1 MQAPLFKWV
10 GVKSFRIHNSEFR
23 NKMYEISVI
32 IPVYNTE
39 QFLGDCLNSVLAQTF
54 TDFEA
59 ILIDDGSTDK
69 SPAIAEEFATNDKR
83 IVIIHQENKGL
94 SEARNTGIKAARGK
108 WITFV
113 DSDDKLAPSFLQKL
127 LDAAKQNN
135 ASIACSDKR
144 LFWNESEIENGD
156 AETKQAIA
164 LSPEKALERALYQK
178 IGPDYS
184 AWSKLYDAKIWQ
196 SRKFTPGIYF
206 EDMDS
211 IPQVLLEAEKV
222 AFVPEPLYLNRRHGT
237 SILATA
243 YNRKKAELLDIA
255 ERICTLVEGKGAEL
269 KRAAH
274 SNLFS
279 ASCSILMRTPDT
291 DEFKDYRA
299 RAWKHIKDFR
309 LETLFNAHRR
319 TRNKVAALI
328 SFGGKAFFGFALRRF
343 G

>member
-1 MQAPLFKWV
+1 MPEV
-10 GVKSFRIHNSEFR
+10 
-23 NKMYEISVI
+23 SVI

-39 QFLGDCLNSVLAQTF
+39 QFLEDCLNSVLAQTF
-54 TDFEA
+54 TDFEIIA
-59 ILIDDGSTDK
+59 VDDGSTDN
-69 SPAIAEEFATNDKR
+69 SAAIVKQFAAKDNR

-94 SEARNTGIKAARGK
+94 SEARNTGIKAARGN

-113 DSDDKLAPSFLQKL
+113 DSDDMLAPSFLQKL
-127 LDAAKQNN
+127 WDAATQNKAN
-135 ASIACSDKR
+135 IACSDKQ
-144 LFWNESEIENGD
+144 LFWKESEIGNGD
-156 AETKQAIA
+156 TATAQAIA
-164 LSPEKALERALYQK
+164 LAPEKALERALYQK
-178 IGPDYS
+178 NGPDYS
-184 AWSKLYDAKIWQ
+184 AWSKLYGAQIWQ
-196 SRKFTPGIYF
+196 SRRFTPGIYF
-206 EDMDS
+206 EDMDC

-222 AFVPEPLYLNRRHGT
+222 TFVPEPLYLNRRHGS

-255 ERICTLVEGKGAEL
+255 ERICTLVEGKDAEL
-269 KRAAH
+269 NHAAH

-291 DEFKDYRA
+291 DEFTDFRT

-309 LETLFNAHRR
+309 LETLFNANSR

>member
-1 MQAPLFKWV
+1 MPEV
-10 GVKSFRIHNSEFR
+10 
-23 NKMYEISVI
+23 SVI

-39 QFLGDCLNSVLAQTF
+39 QFLEDCLNSVLAQTF
-54 TDFEA
+54 TDFEIIA
-59 ILIDDGSTDK
+59 VDDGSTDN
-69 SPAIAEEFATNDKR
+69 SAAIVKQFAAKDNR
-83 IVIIHQENKGL
+83 IVIIHQENKGI
-94 SEARNTGIKAARGK
+94 SEARNTGIKAARGN

-113 DSDDKLAPSFLQKL
+113 DSDDMLAPSFLQKL
-127 LDAAKQNN
+127 WDAAKQNN
-135 ASIACSDKR
+135 ASITCSDKQ
-144 LFWNESEIENGD
+144 LFWKTSEIKTGD
-156 AETKQAIA
+156 ATAQAIA
-164 LSPEKALERALYQK
+164 LSPESALERALYQK
-178 IGPDYS
+178 NGPDYS

-196 SRKFTPGIYF
+196 SRRFTPGIYF
-206 EDMDS
+206 EDMDC

-222 AFVPEPLYLNRRHGT
+222 AFVPEPLYLNRRHGS

-269 KRAAH
+269 NRAAH

-291 DEFKDYRA
+291 VEFKDFRT

-309 LETLFNAHRR
+309 LETLFNANSR

-328 SFGGKAFFGFALRRF
+328 SFGGKAFFGFTLRRF

>member
-1 MQAPLFKWV
+1 MP
-10 GVKSFRIHNSEFR
+10 
-23 NKMYEISVI
+23 EISVI

-54 TDFEA
+54 SDFEV
-59 ILIDDGSTDK
+59 IVVDDGSTDK
-69 SPAIAEEFATNDKR
+69 SGAVIEEFAKKDSR
-83 IVIIHQENKGL
+83 IVTLRQENKGL
-94 SEARNTGIKAARGK
+94 SEARNAGLNIVRGN

-113 DSDDKLAPSFLQKL
+113 DSDDRLAADFLQKL
-127 LDAAKQNN
+127 LDAAKQHNTT
-135 ASIACSDKR
+135 IVCSDKQ
-144 LFWNESEIENGD
+144 LFWKDSEINIEK
-156 AETKQAIA
+156 ATATQAIV

-178 IGPDYS
+178 EAPDYS
-184 AWSKLYDAKIWQ
+184 AWGKLYDAKIWED
-196 SRKFTPGIYF
+196 RRFTPGIYF
-206 EDMDS
+206 EDMDC
-211 IPQVLLEAEKV
+211 IPQTLLEAEQI

-237 SILATA
+237 SILATT

-255 ERICTLVEGKGAEL
+255 EKICTLVENNATKL

-299 RAWKHIKDFR
+299 RAWKHIKDYR
-309 LETLFNAHRR
+309 LETLFNASSRS
-319 TRNKVAALI
+319 RNKIAALI
-328 SFGGKAFFGFALRRF
+328 SFGGKAIFGFALRRF

>member
-1 MQAPLFKWV
+1 MPEV
-10 GVKSFRIHNSEFR
+10 
-23 NKMYEISVI
+23 SVI

-39 QFLGDCLNSVLAQTF
+39 QFLEDCLNSVLAQTF
-54 TDFEA
+54 TDFEIIA
-59 ILIDDGSTDK
+59 VDDGSTDN
-69 SPAIAEEFATNDKR
+69 SAAIVKQFAAKDNR

-94 SEARNTGIKAARGK
+94 SEARNTGIKAARGN

-113 DSDDKLAPSFLQKL
+113 DSDDMLAPSFLQKL
-127 LDAAKQNN
+127 WEAATQNKAN
-135 ASIACSDKR
+135 IACSDKQ
-144 LFWNESEIENGD
+144 LFWKESEIGNGD
-156 AETKQAIA
+156 TATAQAIA

-178 IGPDYS
+178 EGPDYS

-196 SRKFTPGIYF
+196 SRRFTPGIYF
-206 EDMDS
+206 EDMDC

-222 AFVPEPLYLNRRHGT
+222 TFVPEPLYLNRRHGS

-269 KRAAH
+269 NRAAH

-291 DEFKDYRA
+291 DEFTDFRT

-309 LETLFNAHRR
+309 LETLFNANSR

-328 SFGGKAFFGFALRRF
+328 SFGGKAIFGVALRRF

>member
-1 MQAPLFKWV
+1 MPEV
-10 GVKSFRIHNSEFR
+10 
-23 NKMYEISVI
+23 SVI

-39 QFLGDCLNSVLAQTF
+39 QFLEDCLNSVLAQTF
-54 TDFEA
+54 TDFEIIA
-59 ILIDDGSTDK
+59 VDDGSTDN
-69 SPAIAEEFATNDKR
+69 SAAIVKQFAAKDNR

-94 SEARNTGIKAARGK
+94 SEARNTGIKAARGN

-113 DSDDKLAPSFLQKL
+113 DSDDMLAPRFLQKL
-127 LDAAKQNN
+127 WDAAKQNN
-135 ASIACSDKR
+135 ASIACSDKQ
-144 LFWNESEIENGD
+144 LFWKESEIGNGD
-156 AETKQAIA
+156 TATAQAIA

-178 IGPDYS
+178 NGPDYS
-184 AWSKLYDAKIWQ
+184 AWSKLYDSQIWQ
-196 SRKFTPGIYF
+196 SHKFTPGIYF
-206 EDMDS
+206 EDMDC
-211 IPQVLLEAEKV
+211 IPQVLLEAKKV
-222 AFVPEPLYLNRRHGT
+222 TFVPEPLYLNRRHNT

-243 YNRKKAELLDIA
+243 YNSKKAELLDIA

-269 KRAAH
+269 NRAAH

-291 DEFKDYRA
+291 DEFTDFRT

-309 LETLFNAHRR
+309 LETLFNANSR

>member
-1 MQAPLFKWV
+1 MPEV
-10 GVKSFRIHNSEFR
+10 
-23 NKMYEISVI
+23 SVI

-39 QFLGDCLNSVLAQTF
+39 QFLEDCLNSVLAQTF
-54 TDFEA
+54 TDFEIIA
-59 ILIDDGSTDK
+59 VDDGSTDN
-69 SPAIAEEFATNDKR
+69 SAAIVKQFAAKDNR

-94 SEARNTGIKAARGK
+94 SEARNTGIKAARGN

-113 DSDDKLAPSFLQKL
+113 DSDDMLAPSFLQKL
-127 LDAAKQNN
+127 WDAAKQNN
-135 ASIACSDKR
+135 ASIACSDKQ
-144 LFWNESEIENGD
+144 LFWKESEIGNGD
-156 AETKQAIA
+156 TATAQAIA

-178 IGPDYS
+178 NGPDYS
-184 AWSKLYDAKIWQ
+184 AWSKLYDAQIWQ
-196 SRKFTPGIYF
+196 SRRFTPGIYF
-206 EDMDS
+206 EDMDC

-222 AFVPEPLYLNRRHGT
+222 AFVPEPLYLNRRHGS

-269 KRAAH
+269 NRAAH

-291 DEFKDYRA
+291 VEFKDFRT

-309 LETLFNAHRR
+309 LETLFNANSR

>member
-1 MQAPLFKWV
+1 MPEV
-10 GVKSFRIHNSEFR
+10 
-23 NKMYEISVI
+23 SVI

-39 QFLGDCLNSVLAQTF
+39 QFLEDCLNSVLAQTF
-54 TDFEA
+54 TDFEIIA
-59 ILIDDGSTDK
+59 VDDGSTDN
-69 SPAIAEEFATNDKR
+69 SAAIVKQFAAKDNR
-83 IVIIHQENKGL
+83 IVIIHQENKGI
-94 SEARNTGIKAARGK
+94 SEARNTGIKAARGN

-113 DSDDKLAPSFLQKL
+113 DSDDMLAPSFLQKL
-127 LDAAKQNN
+127 WDAAKQNN
-135 ASIACSDKR
+135 ASITCSDKQ
-144 LFWNESEIENGD
+144 LFWKTSEIKTGD
-156 AETKQAIA
+156 ATAQAIA
-164 LSPEKALERALYQK
+164 LSPESALERALYQK
-178 IGPDYS
+178 NGPDYS

-196 SRKFTPGIYF
+196 SRRFTPGIYF

-222 AFVPEPLYLNRRHGT
+222 AFVPEPLYLNRRHGS

-269 KRAAH
+269 NRAAH

-291 DEFKDYRA
+291 VEFKDFRT

-309 LETLFNAHRR
+309 LETLFNANSR